1 MNYIGIVTEVSH
13 NSLKFEVSDFDKL
26 IYNYNGYTYRTEGV
40 IDYVTIIDDFSR
52 KYIYQVIKVEVNE
65 KVLGT
70 YENAKIEN
78 TGIFQCVPV
87 GTISNNEVQ
96 FNLSSYPFLRN
107 RVYLI
112 SNEDLKILF
121 SVTNDDKNIY
131 LGQIKDSYPAD
142 IKIEKLLNHHTA
154 ILGNTGSGKS
164 TTIRQIISQL
174 DNIDTNNL
182 HIHLFDI
189 HNEYTTAKENRKNI
203 LEEFKIEICTLDLQD
218 WINLIRPSEL
228 VQLPILQTALKFSH
242 AIATHGK
249 DLVIWIK
256 CYLAY
261 TLYNY
266 VQTDVVGKRTKILN
280 ILKGTEINTDNYN
293 PQFGNFSPGT
303 EKPFLRDLINTMND
317 IQSEMTNE
325 EYLTYILNTSDY
337 KVNSFDALFQGL
349 EYAFLYEESKGNS
362 QVRSYCVT
370 LETRIKSI
378 ATRYSV
384 FLTEKSVPQK
394 TFSKINIYEV
404 DDMDDDLLLFFS
416 SYFIKELFEKNK
428 GVSIEERDIHVFILE
443 EAHRYISKNK
453 EESSFN
459 EVELFKKVAREGR
472 KFGCFLFLSSQRPSE
487 LSSTVLSQCNN
498 YILHRI
504 KNNLDLEYMNTT
516 IPYIDKYQLSR
527 ISNLPTGYA
536 YLVGDLFPIPIEVDV
551 HEVVGGNNQ
560 SSTPKIKYD

>member
-1 MNYIGIVTEVSH
+1 MNYIGMVTEVSH
-13 NSLKFEVSDFDKL
+13 NSMKFEVSDFNKL
-26 IYNYNGYTYRTEGV
+26 VYNYNGYTYRTEGV

-52 KYIYQVIKVEVNE
+52 KYIYQVIKVEVDE
-65 KVLGT
+65 KILGT
-70 YENAKIEN
+70 HDNAKIES
-78 TGIFQCVPV
+78 TGIFQCIPV
-87 GTISNNEVQ
+87 GTINDGKVQ

-107 RVYLI
+107 RVYLA

-121 SVTNDDKNIY
+121 SITNNGKNIY
-131 LGQIKDSYPAD
+131 LGNIKESYPAE
-142 IKIEKLLNHHTA
+142 IELEKLLNHHTA

-174 DNIDTNNL
+174 DNIDSKNL
-182 HIHLFDI
+182 YIHLFDI
-189 HNEYTTAKENRKNI
+189 HNEFATAKENRKNI
-203 LEEFKIEICTLDLQD
+203 LEEFKIEICTLGLQD

-228 VQLPILQTALKFSH
+228 VQLPILQTALKLSH
-242 AIATHGK
+242 AIATHGG
-249 DLVIWIK
+249 DLVIWLK
-256 CYLAY
+256 CYLAH

-280 ILKGTEINTDNYN
+280 ILEGTKINTNNYSS
-293 PQFGNFSPGT
+293 QFGNFSPIH
-303 EKPFLRDLINTMND
+303 EEQFLIDLTTTMNK
-317 IQSEMTNE
+317 IESEMTNE
-325 EYLTYILNTSDY
+325 EYLSHVLNTSDY
-337 KVNSFDALFQGL
+337 KANSFDNLFQGL
-349 EYAFLYEESKGNS
+349 EYAFLLEESKGNS

-384 FLTEKSVPQK
+384 FLTEKRVSQN

-428 GVSIEERDIHVFILE
+428 SVSIEDRDIHVVILE

-504 KNNLDLEYMNTT
+504 KNNLDLEYMMTT

-551 HEVVGGNNQ
+551 HEVVIENNQ
-560 SSTPKIKYD
+560 SSTPEIKYN

>member
-1 MNYIGIVTEVSH
+1 MNYIGIVTEVSY
-13 NSLKFEVSDFDKL
+13 NGLKFEVSDFNQL
-26 IYNYNGYTYRTEGV
+26 VYNYNGYTYRTEGV
-40 IDYVTIIDDFSR
+40 VDYVTIIDDFSR

-65 KVLGT
+65 KFLGD

-78 TGIFQCVPV
+78 TGIFHCVPV
-87 GTISNNEVQ
+87 GTINDNTVQ

-107 RVYLI
+107 RVYLTN
-112 SNEDLKILF
+112 NEDLKTLF
-121 SVTNDDKNIY
+121 SVANNKRNIY
-131 LGQIKDSYPAD
+131 LGKIQEYYPAE
-142 IKIEKLLNHHTA
+142 IELEKLLNYHTA

-174 DNIDTNNL
+174 DHINTNNL
-182 HIHLFDI
+182 YIHLFDI
-189 HNEYTTAKENRKNI
+189 HNEYATTEENRVNI
-203 LEEFKIEICTLDLQD
+203 LEEYKIEMSTLDLQD
-218 WINLIRPSEL
+218 WINLIKPSEL
-228 VQLPILQTALKFSH
+228 VQLPILQTALKLSN
-242 AIATHGK
+242 ALTTHGENFN
-249 DLVIWIK
+249 IWLK

-266 VQTDVVGKRTKILN
+266 VQTDVLGKRTKILN
-280 ILKGTEINTDNYN
+280 ILKGTDIDTTEYDSKY
-293 PQFGNFSPGT
+293 GNFTPSG
-303 EKPFLRDLINTMND
+303 ERQFLSDLIGVMNR
-317 IQSEMTNE
+317 IEPNMIGE
-325 EYLTYILNTSDY
+325 EYLSHILNTSDY
-337 KVNSFDALFQGL
+337 KANSFNELFKGL

-384 FLTEKSVPQK
+384 FLTDESVPKIQFK
-394 TFSKINIYEV
+394 KINIYEV

-416 SYFIKELFEKNK
+416 SYFIKELFESNK
-428 GVSIEERDIHVFILE
+428 DIDTDDRDIHVFILE

-453 EESSFN
+453 EKSSFN

-504 KNNLDLEYMNTT
+504 KNNLDLEYMINT

-551 HEVVGGNNQ
+551 HEVIVEKNQ